1 MFRFSSLFSVF
12 CAGCFCTLT
21 VQQVPAWSEAALPRT
36 QAIAPDVSTT
46 VRDTVP
52 LSAPP
57 VSTAAAV
64 PVCTTESAAAV
75 PPPTATP
82 LTTAPPLATSGTSLE
97 TTTETTATTTST
109 GTTVITTETTA
120 VSTEAPQTPPETDS
134 FFQEYDTAFKAYM
147 DYRTITDTSSEQYA
161 IQQNAWTDSRGLRRS
176 CDDYLVAMGTG
187 WLTEGCGDRFQVT
200 LESGSVFTVRVG
212 DIKADQHTDSTHRY
226 RSCADGANVLE
237 FIVETESLSDAAR
250 TAGTVSVYPEL
261 SGNIAAIE
269 PISTAQ

>member
-36 QAIAPDVSTT
+36 QAIAPDVSTA
-46 VRDTVP
+46 VRDTVQ

-109 GTTVITTETTA
+109 CTTVITTETTA

-161 IQQNAWTDSRGLRRS
+161 VPECVDGITAGCGEAVMTIWLPE
-176 CDDYLVAMGTG
+176 GTG
-187 WLTEGCGDRFQVT
+187 
-200 LESGSVFTVRVG
+200 
-212 DIKADQHTDSTHRY
+212 
-226 RSCADGANVLE
+226 
-237 FIVETESLSDAAR
+237 
-250 TAGTVSVYPEL
+250 
-261 SGNIAAIE
+261 
-269 PISTAQ
+269 

>member
-36 QAIAPDVSTT
+36 QAIAPDVRTA
-46 VRDTVP
+46 VRAAVP

-109 GTTVITTETTA
+109 CTTVITTETTA

-187 WLTEGCGDRFQVT
+187 WLTEGCGDRIQVT
-200 LESGSVFTVRVG
+200 LESQRAGVHCGNRIALRCRQNRRNGFRLSGIVRQHCR
-212 DIKADQHTDSTHRY
+212 DRTDQHRTIIMPASAVRT
-226 RSCADGANVLE
+226 SACVPAPAG
-237 FIVETESLSDAAR
+237 SDR
-250 TAGTVSVYPEL
+250 TA
-261 SGNIAAIE
+261 A
-269 PISTAQ
+269 